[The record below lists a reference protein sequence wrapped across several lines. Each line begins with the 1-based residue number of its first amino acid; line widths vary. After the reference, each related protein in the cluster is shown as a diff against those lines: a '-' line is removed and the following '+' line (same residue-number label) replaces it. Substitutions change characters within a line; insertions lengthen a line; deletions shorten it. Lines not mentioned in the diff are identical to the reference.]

1 MNPLR
6 PVWRVLR
13 TGGETIA
20 ALPDIV
26 KAVLV
31 LPRLSEQ
38 LAHVCRNTDALPGM
52 VAQLERVESDT
63 RVLPIM
69 KDEFVLVRT
78 TVVRMQGDT
87 EGVAATLDQLARV
100 AEPLSGAAKRLG
112 RISDRLPQRN
122 GR

>member
-6 PVWRVLR
+6 PVWRVLL
-13 TGGETIA
+13 TAGKTVA
-20 ALPDIV
+20 ALPDVV

-31 LPRLSEQ
+31 LPKLSEQ

-52 VAQLERVESDT
+52 VAQLERVEGDT
-63 RVLPIM
+63 RVLPDM

-87 EGVAATLDQLARV
+87 EVVAATLDQLATV

-112 RISDRLPQRN
+112 RLSDRLPAR
-122 GR
+122 G